1 MVEFSIPQ
9 LLENAERLS
18 IILAIWVGALFAIFK
33 LKIFKDLKPRLTIS
47 QEVSHRFIGD
57 NYVHVGVM
65 STLHNPSK
73 VRVEIRRALFQVQ
86 RIAPASDAEVEQ
98 LRQQVF
104 ERQEKDNIQWPP
116 CDELTLTW
124 QKNQTIVDPG
134 ESLQITS
141 EFIISSTV
149 QSVLVFTYIYNSRN
163 TKGSQVEGWPVTTF
177 YDIPDTKS

>member
-18 IILAIWVGALFAIFK
+18 IIIAICIGGVYALFK
-33 LKIFKDLKPRLTIS
+33 LNIFKDLNPRLTIS

-73 VRVEIRRALFQVQ
+73 VRVDIRRALFQVQ
-86 RIAPASDAEVEQ
+86 RIAPASDAKVEQ